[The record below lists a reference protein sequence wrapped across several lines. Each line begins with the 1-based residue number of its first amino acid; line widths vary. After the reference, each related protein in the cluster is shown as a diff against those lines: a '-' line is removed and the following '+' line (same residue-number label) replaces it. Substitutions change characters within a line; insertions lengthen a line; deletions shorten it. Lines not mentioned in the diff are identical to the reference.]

1 MGSAILILALTKI
14 SRKSR
19 EHLIQNWTE
28 PVYITP
34 VLIPVFYPL
43 YYLEQKVKYVSL
55 LLIQILLT
63 KSSVF
68 WQLAMV
74 GKVVQIVLV
83 LK

>member
-1 MGSAILILALTKI
+1 MGNAILILAITKI

-28 PVYITP
+28 PVYVTP
-34 VLIPVFYPL
+34 LLIPDFYPL
-43 YYLEQKVKYVSL
+43 YYLEHKVNYVSL

-63 KSSVF
+63 KLSGI
-68 WQLAMV
+68 WHLEMA
-74 GKVVQIVLV
+74 GKFVQIVLV